1 MNADLLIPGRQSTK
15 KIEGLKVCGR
25 AGIRGWVTNSKRPG
39 LYGIGQLLSIG
50 CLVVI

>member
-25 AGIRGWVTNSKRPG
+25 WEIGGWVTNSKRPG
-39 LYGIGQLLSIG
+39 LYGIGQLLSID